1 MSRTRWLITRI
12 GTLLAL
18 VAAVVIVVTHHDP
31 EPAAKPVLSEVDT
44 GFAQDMSVHHQQAVT
59 LADVLAPGVD
69 DDVRVLADQIRTK
82 QIFEIGQ
89 MTGWLQAAGA
99 PPVATH
105 PMAWMTAP
113 HGAGGADRRHNGQT
127 QTMPMPGMESDPMA
141 MPGMESD
148 AMLMPGM
155 ASRADLVRL
164 QGLKGRDNE
173 ILFLQLMYRHHQGGI
188 DMAMFVFNHTKTGFV
203 RQAALAMARD
213 QGEECALMTSIMLR
227 LNASPLSYP

>member
-12 GTLLAL
+12 GTLL
-18 VAAVVIVVTHHDP
+18 VFAAVVVVVATHHAAA
-31 EPAAKPVLSEVDT
+31 PAPKHVLSEMDT
-44 GFAQDMSVHHQQAVT
+44 GFSQDMSVHHQQAVT

-89 MTGWLQAAGA
+89 MTGWLQAADA
-99 PPVATH
+99 PPVSAH
-105 PMAWMTAP
+105 PMAWVTAP
-113 HGAGGADRRHNGQT
+113 HGAGGADGRHSGHT
-127 QTMPMPGMESDPMA
+127 QAMS

-148 AMLMPGM
+148 AMIMPGM
-155 ASRADLVRL
+155 ASRADLARL

-173 ILFLQLMYRHHQGGI
+173 ILFLQLMFRHHQGGI
-188 DMAMFVFNHTKTGFV
+188 DMAMYVFNHTETGFV

-213 QGEECALMTSIMLR
+213 QGEECALMTSIMSR

>member
-12 GTLLAL
+12 GALLAF
-18 VAAVVIVVTHHDP
+18 VAVVVIVVKQHD
-31 EPAAKPVLSEVDT
+31 AALAAEPVLSEVDI

-59 LADVLAPGVD
+59 LVDVLAPGVD

-89 MTGWLQAAGA
+89 LTGWLQAAGA
-99 PPVATH
+99 PPVAAH
-105 PMAWMTAP
+105 PMAWMTTP
-113 HGAGGADRRHNGQT
+113 DGAGGADWRHGGQT
-127 QTMPMPGMESDPMA
+127 QTMSMPGR
-141 MPGMESD
+141 ESD

-164 QGLKGRDNE
+164 QGMKGRDNE

-188 DMAMFVFNHTKTGFV
+188 DMAMYVFDHTKTGFV

-213 QGEECALMTSIMLR
+213 QGEECALMTSIMSR
-227 LNASPLSYP
+227 LHVSPLSYP

>member
-12 GTLLAL
+12 GTLLA
-18 VAAVVIVVTHHDP
+18 VVAVVVIVTHHDAA
-31 EPAAKPVLSEVDT
+31 PAAKPVLSEVDA

-99 PPVATH
+99 PPVAAH

-113 HGAGGADRRHNGQT
+113 HGAGGADSRHSGQT
-127 QTMPMPGMESDPMA
+127 QTTSMPGMES
-141 MPGMESD
+141 G

-155 ASRADLVRL
+155 ASRADLGRL

-188 DMAMFVFNHTKTGFV
+188 DMAMYVFNHTQTGFV

-213 QGEECALMTSIMLR
+213 QGEEGALMTSIMSR
-227 LNASPLSYP
+227 LNASTLSYP

>member
-12 GTLLAL
+12 GTLLAF
-18 VAAVVIVVTHHDP
+18 VAVVVIVVTHQDP
-31 EPAAKPVLSEVDT
+31 TPEAKPVLSEVDT

-59 LADVLAPGVD
+59 LDDVLAPEVD
-69 DDVRVLADQIRTK
+69 HDVRVLADQIRTK

-89 MTGWLQAAGA
+89 MIGWLQAAGA
-99 PPVATH
+99 PPVAAH

-113 HGAGGADRRHNGQT
+113 HGAGSARHNGQT
-127 QTMPMPGMESDPMA
+127 QTMSMPGMESDPMA
-141 MPGMESD
+141 
-148 AMLMPGM
+148 MPGM

-188 DMAMFVFNHTKTGFV
+188 DMAMYVFNHTKTGFV

>member
-12 GTLLAL
+12 GALLAS
-18 VAAVVIVVTHHDP
+18 VAVVVIVVTHHDAA
-31 EPAAKPVLSEVDT
+31 PAPKPVLSEVDT
-44 GFAQDMSVHHQQAVT
+44 GFAQDMPVHHQQAVT
-59 LADVLAPGVD
+59 LADMLASGVD

-99 PPVATH
+99 PPVAAH

-113 HGAGGADRRHNGQT
+113 HGAGGADRRLNGQT
-127 QTMPMPGMESDPMA
+127 QTMS

-148 AMLMPGM
+148 AMIMPGM

-164 QGLKGRDNE
+164 QDLKGRDNE
-173 ILFLQLMYRHHQGGI
+173 ILFLQLMFRHHQGGI
-188 DMAMFVFNHTKTGFV
+188 DMAMYVFNHTETGFV

-213 QGEECALMTSIMLR
+213 QGEECALMASIMSR

>member
-1 MSRTRWLITRI
+1 MNRTRWLITRI
-12 GTLLAL
+12 GTLLAF
-18 VAAVVIVVTHHDP
+18 VAVVVIVVTHHG
-31 EPAAKPVLSEVDT
+31 AAQAPKPVLSEVDT

-89 MTGWLQAAGA
+89 LTGWLQAAGA
-99 PPVATH
+99 PPVAAH

-113 HGAGGADRRHNGQT
+113 HGPGGADWRHDGQT
-127 QTMPMPGMESDPMA
+127 QTMSMPGR
-141 MPGMESD
+141 ESD

-173 ILFLQLMYRHHQGGI
+173 ILFLQLTYRHHQGGI

-203 RQAALAMARD
+203 RQTALAMARD
-213 QGEECALMTSIMLR
+213 QGEECALMSSIMSR
-227 LNASPLSYP
+227 LNTSPLSYP

>member
-1 MSRTRWLITRI
+1 MSRTRWLVTRI

-18 VAAVVIVVTHHDP
+18 VVVVVAVVVVATMHHDP
-31 EPAAKPVLSEVDT
+31 ASAAKPVLSEVDT

-59 LADVLAPGVD
+59 IADMLAPGGD
-69 DDVRVLADQIRTK
+69 NDVRMLADQIRTK

-105 PMAWMTAP
+105 PMAWMTTP
-113 HGAGGADRRHNGQT
+113 HVAGSAASQQGEHPQAVS
-127 QTMPMPGMESDPMA
+127 MAGMDI
-141 MPGMESD
+141 D

-155 ASRADLVRL
+155 ASRTDLVRL

-188 DMAMFVFNHTKTGFV
+188 DMAMYALNHTKTAFV

>member
-12 GTLLAL
+12 GALLAF
-18 VAAVVIVVTHHDP
+18 VAVVVIVVTHHDAA
-31 EPAAKPVLSEVDT
+31 PAAKPVLSEVDT
-44 GFAQDMSVHHQQAVT
+44 GFTQDMSVHHQQAVT

-99 PPVATH
+99 PPVAAH

-113 HGAGGADRRHNGQT
+113 HGAGGADWRHSGQT
-127 QTMPMPGMESDPMA
+127 QTML

-148 AMLMPGM
+148 AMFMPGM

-188 DMAMFVFNHTKTGFV
+188 DMAMYVFNHTETGFV

-213 QGEECALMTSIMLR
+213 QGEECALMTSIMSR
-227 LNASPLSYP
+227 LSASPLSYP

>member
-12 GTLLAL
+12 GALLAL
-18 VAAVVIVVTHHDP
+18 VAVVVFVVTHHDRA
-31 EPAAKPVLSEVDT
+31 PAAKPVLSQVDT

-89 MTGWLQAAGA
+89 MTGWLQAADA
-99 PPVATH
+99 PPVAAH
-105 PMAWMTAP
+105 PMAWMSAP
-113 HGAGGADRRHNGQT
+113 HGAGGADWRHSGQT
-127 QTMPMPGMESDPMA
+127 QTMS

-188 DMAMFVFNHTKTGFV
+188 DMAMYVFNHTTTGFV
-203 RQAALAMARD
+203 RQAGLAMARD
-213 QGEECALMTSIMLR
+213 QGEECALMTSIMSR